1 MKSLMSI
8 VIVGKLGSA
17 LLQQMSIFLLT
28 QSCVLAL
35 AAPGHQKGWHSSHQC
50 QWPVPVPSAAPPQGW
65 EPAAV
70 GSLTSRTTVCP
81 PSAWGLPSRREQR
94 GNLFSSY
101 TWVGWSAR
109 ASAAWSLEFKPW
121 VNSSLCLSGEY
132 VHMPPTLVLAT
143 CQLWSRVHCLAP
155 WTQPSWINSSKGITH
170 KQIFARAVLWC
181 RAL

>member
-1 MKSLMSI
+1 MKSLMSV

-50 QWPVPVPSAAPPQGW
+50 QWPVPIPHCSTTTGLRAGCSW
-65 EPAAV
+65 ESHIQSNCLSTF
-70 GSLTSRTTVCP
+70 SLRISQQEGANP
-81 PSAWGLPSRREQR
+81 
-94 GNLFSSY
+94 FSSY

-109 ASAAWSLEFKPW
+109 ASAARSLEFKPW
-121 VNSSLCLSGEY
+121 VNSSLCLSDECG
-132 VHMPPTLVLAT
+132 HMPPTLVLAT
-143 CQLWSRVHCLAP
+143 CQLWSRVHWLAP

-170 KQIFARAVLWC
+170 KQICARAELWC